1 MSDSKELATPD
12 YSQLDFKEST
22 FVNEYTL
29 DFNIGATC
37 KRMRVDILTG
47 KDILN
52 RPHVQATVYAIISDK
67 FKRNQALVEQT
78 LENARL
84 LSDSDIADFVDWGER
99 PLFIDGEQIYDKE
112 GAPVMHSTLCMK
124 DKSEIKNTKA
134 IKSIK
139 MGKHGL
145 EVVLHDKASATNLLF
160 QTLGLL
166 KKAQEATTPLVQ
178 LPPDADVAADGPPTL
193 REALLQLEKERAAV
207 SKQSDKRVTIFEAT
221 SEDMKDTKNACDPV

>member
-1 MSDSKELATPD
+1 
-12 YSQLDFKEST
+12 
-22 FVNEYTL
+22 
-29 DFNIGATC
+29 
-37 KRMRVDILTG
+37 MRVDVLTG

-67 FKRNQALVEQT
+67 FKRNQQLVEQT

-84 LSDSDIADFVDWGER
+84 LSDSDIADFVDWEEK
-99 PLFIDGEQIYDKE
+99 PMTDMDGQQIFDKE
-112 GAPVMHSTLCMK
+112 GIPIMVSTLRMK
-124 DKSEIKNTKA
+124 NKSEIKNTKA

-178 LPPDADVAADGPPTL
+178 LPPDADASTDGPPTL
-193 REALLQLEKERAAV
+193 REALLQLEKERASV
-207 SKQSDKRVTIFEAT
+207 SKQSDNRVTIFEAT
-221 SEDMKDTKNACDPV
+221 SEDVKDTKNACDPV